1 MKKDSTLIQKMS
13 KVISRPL
20 SLALIVVKFCDLFQ
34 EIHLVLLTLIIKEK

>member
-13 KVISRPL
+13 KVISRPP
-20 SLALIVVKFCDLFQ
+20 SLALIVKFCDLFQ